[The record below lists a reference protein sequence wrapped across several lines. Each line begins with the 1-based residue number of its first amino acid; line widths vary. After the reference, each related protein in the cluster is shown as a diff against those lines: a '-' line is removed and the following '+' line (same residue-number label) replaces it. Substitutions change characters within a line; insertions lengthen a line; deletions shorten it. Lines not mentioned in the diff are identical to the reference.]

1 MTEEPRKPGRPKG
14 SSDSKKIKLKPSPKT
29 AKEDYAKKYG
39 DIGLVAIYGVDDFT
53 KELIYYLWN
62 DPKQEF
68 VVTDPVDQYLAN
80 LTKEIGNRPYSLYRY
95 EAVRHVGFVESGHFP
110 VIVVA
115 SKYWEEVKK
124 LPNPEKVELVNLELW
139 K

>member
-1 MTEEPRKPGRPKG
+1 MTEEPKKPGRPKG
-14 SSDSKKIKLKPSPKT
+14 SSDPKKIKLKPSPKT

-39 DIGLVAIYGVDDFT
+39 DIGLVAVYGVDDFT

-95 EAVRHVGFVESGHFP
+95 EAVRHVGFVESGQFP

-115 SKYWEEVKK
+115 NKYWEQVKK